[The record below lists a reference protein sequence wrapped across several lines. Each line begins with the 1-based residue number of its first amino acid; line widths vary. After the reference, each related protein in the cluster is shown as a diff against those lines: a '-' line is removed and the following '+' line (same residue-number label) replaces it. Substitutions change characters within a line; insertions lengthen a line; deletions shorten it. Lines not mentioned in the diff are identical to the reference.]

1 MEPTKSKICGK
12 LWIYSSELF
21 KVLPKK
27 RGMSFVSAKF
37 EPFFLTKVGFNYFV
51 QVILLEKLVNFE
63 VIATLK
69 DSKVLHP
76 LLTYYLHP
84 FCMPLRGRRCKGLSL
99 EKPNWKSQI
108 GFSFRW
114 IEDITLN
121 SIIFLKQ
128 SRLPLMVIYIKMP
141 MVNVYGFLICKSMRL
156 RYKDIIVKQ
165 VLFKRYKQVSS

>member
-1 MEPTKSKICGK
+1 
-12 LWIYSSELF
+12 
-21 KVLPKK
+21 
-27 RGMSFVSAKF
+27 MSFVSAKF

-99 EKPNWKSQI
+99 EKSNRI
-108 GFSFRW
+108 
-114 IEDITLN
+114 
-121 SIIFLKQ
+121 
-128 SRLPLMVIYIKMP
+128 
-141 MVNVYGFLICKSMRL
+141 
-156 RYKDIIVKQ
+156 
-165 VLFKRYKQVSS
+165 